1 MPVETLIEF
10 ENEGNVIARP
20 GISRV
25 KNSTLVE
32 CFGKAET
39 SVTPG
44 YNSTITVLSDTT

>member
-1 MPVETLIEF
+1 MEF
-10 ENEGNVIARP
+10 ENYGNVVARP
-20 GISRV
+20 GISISMV